1 MSGLRD
7 FPYLTSDW
15 GNHIL
20 TLVIRLF
27 IGVLAAVALAFSPAA
42 AASAMTAPSAMPGC
56 TMNGHMP
63 AKPADHAKMDCCTPF
78 CQAAAAAALLPEL
91 SPAGEPLKSD
101 GARHDRAAVD
111 ELSSFTSSGLDP
123 PPRLPS

>member
-1 MSGLRD
+1 M
-7 FPYLTSDW
+7 TSDW

-20 TLVIRLF
+20 TPVIRLF

-78 CQAAAAAALLPEL
+78 CQVAAAAALLPEL

-101 GARHDRAAVD
+101 GARHDRAAAD